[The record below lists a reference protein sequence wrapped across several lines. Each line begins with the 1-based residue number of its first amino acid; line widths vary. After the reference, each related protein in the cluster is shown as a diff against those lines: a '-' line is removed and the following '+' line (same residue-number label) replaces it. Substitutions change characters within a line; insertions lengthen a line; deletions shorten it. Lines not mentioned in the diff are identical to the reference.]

1 MPTKSIQQQIYYPQ
15 LNEKKIEHNNFP
27 SSRYFQIHFEYIESQ
42 LKENKQS
49 IDMLQ
54 QQVAELNM
62 ILSLILL
69 ASNDSKEKK

>member
-15 LNEKKIEHNNFP
+15 LNEKTEHNNFP